1 MDSTHRPL
9 LTEIKTAT
17 SPYGNVEPHLD
28 VVDLATGAGAT
39 FVARGTSYHVPQLD
53 TYIHKGLMHKGF
65 SVIDVTEACYTTH
78 GRKNKKKYGS
88 NLDMLKYQKDNA
100 ISIEK
105 AGGMS
110 EEELAGKIVTGVFC
124 DKEKLEFTDK
134 YQKIIDSVS
143 GGAK

>member
-1 MDSTHRPL
+1 M
-9 LTEIKTAT
+9 
-17 SPYGNVEPHLD
+17 
-28 VVDLATGAGAT
+28 
-39 FVARGTSYHVPQLD
+39 
-53 TYIHKGLMHKGF
+53 
-65 SVIDVTEACYTTH
+65 
-78 GRKNKKKYGS
+78 
-88 NLDMLKYQKDNA
+88 KDNA